1 MKKRLQAAKERIQAR
16 ESFEKLV
23 VHEEG
28 RELHLKRGDDR
39 FARLIPTDK
48 EDIWRL
54 EAFRN
59 IERWECFNF
68 QGTLD
73 ECLDFLAENEHYRF
87 WNG

>member
-1 MKKRLQAAKERIQAR
+1 MKKRLKAAKEKIQAR
-16 ESFEKLV
+16 EPFGELV

-28 RELHLKRGDDR
+28 NELHLMRGDDR
-39 FARLIPTDK
+39 FARFIPTDRD
-48 EDIWRL
+48 DIWRL
-54 EAFRN
+54 ELFRN
-59 IERWECFNF
+59 LERWECLEF

>member
-1 MKKRLQAAKERIQAR
+1 MEKKLKAAKERIQSR
-16 ESFEKLV
+16 KSFENLV
-23 VHEEG
+23 VHEEDD
-28 RELHLKRGDDR
+28 ELHLKRGDDH

-48 EDIWRL
+48 EGIWRL

-59 IERWECFNF
+59 IERWECLNF